1 MLRVQGVRVF
11 AFPIFAFPFA
21 FPNQNLPF
29 VTDFWFHE
37 IQSVAP
43 LSVMFILFFF
53 CPRFY
58 NLKIFFPFL
67 SHSTPWNHQLRH
79 LFVRIFCD
87 RHAPGMCFRWW
98 RVSFAIKKRHHRQL
112 VFIFWFCITR
122 SSSAIYP
129 LLFNLIIFD
138 LAIFGYSFKV
148 EQRDP
153 FDSAV
158 RSMILVSLT
167 ALLHPS
173 K

>member
-1 MLRVQGVRVF
+1 MRVF
-11 AFPIFAFPFA
+11 AFPIFAFPFS

-29 VTDFWFHE
+29 VTDFWFLE

-43 LSVMFILFFF
+43 LSFRFILFYF

-67 SHSTPWNHQLRH
+67 SHSTPCNHQLRH
-79 LFVRIFCD
+79 LFIRIFCD

-112 VFIFWFCITR
+112 VFIFWFWLTR

-138 LAIFGYSFKV
+138 LAITLIC
-148 EQRDP
+148 QL
-153 FDSAV
+153 
-158 RSMILVSLT
+158 ILNNIIIIIYRWFIVTTSIVPT
-167 ALLHPS
+167 Y
-173 K
+173 